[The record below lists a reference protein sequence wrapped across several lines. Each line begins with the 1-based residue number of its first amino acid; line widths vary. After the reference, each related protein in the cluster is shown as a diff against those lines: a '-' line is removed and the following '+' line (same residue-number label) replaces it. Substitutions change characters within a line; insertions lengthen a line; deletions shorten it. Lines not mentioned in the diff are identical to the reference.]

1 MIHVDPPFDLGET
14 LKGTDDDSNLI
25 NTHWEG
31 AIFSFP
37 DVDRSVGPRAGRTRR
52 SGAAIRA
59 VCVRNTSGG
68 ALVVAKKVLKFDLTP
83 GASTGR
89 KLLGSVDGQGSAVNQ
104 FGGVGDNELTTSVAS
119 NDLFWLVVGGPV
131 EVLYKDGES
140 IAVGDLLITSATAGA
155 VIEAAAGSATIGMV
169 AAVNIIGRA
178 LVAEGTTSS
187 TTGLIQVAVNI

>member
-14 LKGTDDDSNLI
+14 LSGTDDDSNLT

-31 AIFSFP
+31 AIYSFP
-37 DVDRSVGPRAGRTRR
+37 DVDRSVGPRGARTRR

-68 ALVVAKKVLKFDLTP
+68 ALTVAKKALKFDLVP
-83 GASTGR
+83 GATTGR
-89 KLLGSVDGQGSAVNQ
+89 KLLGSVSGQCSAVNQ

>member
-31 AIFSFP
+31 AIYSFP
-37 DVDRSVGPRAGRTRR
+37 DVDRSVGPRGARTRR

-68 ALVVAKKVLKFDLTP
+68 ALVVAKKALKFDLSVGT
-83 GASTGR
+83 R
-89 KLLGSVDGQGSAVNQ
+89 KLLGTVNGQGSAVNQ
-104 FGGVGDNELTTSVAS
+104 FGGVGDNELTTTVADD
-119 NDLFWLVVGGPV
+119 DLFWLIVGGPA

-140 IAVGDLLITSATAGA
+140 IAIGDLLITSASAGSG
-155 VIEAAAGSATIGMV
+155 IEAVAGSATIGMT
-169 AAVNIIGRA
+169 AAINVLGRA
-178 LVAEGTTSS
+178 LTAPGTTSS
-187 TTGLIQVAVNI
+187 TTALIHVAVNI

>member
-68 ALVVAKKVLKFDLTP
+68 ALTVAKKALKFDISVGT
-83 GASTGR
+83 R
-89 KLLGSVDGQGSAVNQ
+89 KVIGTVNGQSSAVNQ
-104 FGGVGDNELTTSVAS
+104 FGGVGDNELTTTVADD
-119 NDLFWLVVGGPV
+119 DLFWCIVGGPA
-131 EVLYKDGES
+131 EVLFKDS
-140 IAVGDLLITSATAGA
+140 ANIAIGDLLITSSSAGA
-155 VIEAAAGSATIGMV
+155 ADEAAAGSATVGMT
-169 AAVNIIGRA
+169 AAVNILGRA
-178 LVAEGTTSS
+178 LEADSSTSS
-187 TTGLIQVAVNI
+187 ATLLIQVAVNI

>member
-14 LKGTDDDSNLI
+14 LLGTDDDSNLI

-68 ALVVAKKVLKFDLTP
+68 ALVVAKKALKFDLTP
-83 GASTGR
+83 GTR
-89 KLLGSVDGQGSAVNQ
+89 KLLGTVDGQCSAVNQ

-119 NDLFWLVVGGPV
+119 NDLFWLIVGGPA

-140 IAVGDLLITSATAGA
+140 IAIGDLLTTSATAGS
-155 VIEAAAGSATIGMV
+155 VIEATSGSAAVGMASAINV
-169 AAVNIIGRA
+169 IGRA
-178 LVAEGTTSS
+178 LTAPGTTSS
-187 TTGLIQVAVNI
+187 TTALIHVAVNI

>member
-31 AIFSFP
+31 AIYSFP

-68 ALVVAKKVLKFDLTP
+68 ALTVAKKALKFDLSVGT
-83 GASTGR
+83 R
-89 KLLGSVDGQGSAVNQ
+89 KVIGTVNGQSSAVNQ
-104 FGGVGDNELTTSVAS
+104 FGGVGDNELTTTVADD
-119 NDLFWLVVGGPV
+119 DLFWCIVGGPA
-131 EVLYKDGES
+131 EVLFKDSANIS
-140 IAVGDLLITSATAGA
+140 IGDLLITSSSAGA
-155 VIEAAAGSATIGMV
+155 ADEAAAGSAAIGMT
-169 AAVNIIGRA
+169 AAVNILGRA
-178 LVAEGTTSS
+178 LEADSSTSS
-187 TTGLIQVAVNI
+187 ATLLIQVAVNI

>member
-31 AIFSFP
+31 AIYSFP

-68 ALVVAKKVLKFDLTP
+68 ALVVAKKALKFDLSVGT
-83 GASTGR
+83 R
-89 KLLGSVDGQGSAVNQ
+89 KLLGTVNGQGSAVNQ
-104 FGGVGDNELTTSVAS
+104 FGGVGDNELTASVADD
-119 NDLFWLVVGGPV
+119 DLFWLIVGGPA

-140 IAVGDLLITSATAGA
+140 IAIGDLLITSATAGS
-155 VIEAAAGSATIGMV
+155 VIEAVAGSATIGMT
-169 AAVNIIGRA
+169 AAINVLGRA
-178 LVAEGTTSS
+178 LTAPGTTSS
-187 TTGLIQVAVNI
+187 TTALIQVAVNI

>member
-31 AIFSFP
+31 AIYSFP
-37 DVDRSVGPRAGRTRR
+37 DVDRSVGPRGARTRR

-68 ALVVAKKVLKFDLTP
+68 ALVVAKKALKFDLSVGT
-83 GASTGR
+83 R
-89 KLLGSVDGQGSAVNQ
+89 KLLGTVNGQGSAVNQ
-104 FGGVGDNELTTSVAS
+104 FGGVGDNELTTSVADD
-119 NDLFWLVVGGPV
+119 DLFWLIVGGPA

-140 IAVGDLLITSATAGA
+140 IAIGDLLITSATAGS
-155 VIEAAAGSATIGMV
+155 VIEAVAGSATIGMT
-169 AAVNIIGRA
+169 AAINVLGRA
-178 LVAEGTTSS
+178 LTAPGTTSS
-187 TTGLIQVAVNI
+187 TTALIQVAVNI

>member
-31 AIFSFP
+31 AIYSFP

-68 ALVVAKKVLKFDLTP
+68 ALTVAKKALKFDLSVGT
-83 GASTGR
+83 R
-89 KLLGSVDGQGSAVNQ
+89 KVIGTVNGQSSAVNQ
-104 FGGVGDNELTTSVAS
+104 FGGVGDNELTTTVADD
-119 NDLFWLVVGGPV
+119 DLFWCIVGGPA
-131 EVLYKDGES
+131 EVLFKDGAN
-140 IAVGDLLITSATAGA
+140 IAIGDLLITSSAAGGA
-155 VIEAAAGSATIGMV
+155 DEAAAGSATIGMT
-169 AAVNIIGRA
+169 AAVNVLGRA
-178 LVAEGTTSS
+178 LEADSSTSS
-187 TTGLIQVAVNI
+187 ATLLIQVAVNI

>member
-31 AIFSFP
+31 AIYSFP

-68 ALVVAKKVLKFDLTP
+68 ALTVAKKALKFDLSVGT
-83 GASTGR
+83 R
-89 KLLGSVDGQGSAVNQ
+89 KVIGTVNGQSSAVNQ
-104 FGGVGDNELTTSVAS
+104 FGGVGDNELTTTVADD
-119 NDLFWLVVGGPV
+119 DLFWCIVGGPA
-131 EVLYKDGES
+131 EVLFKDGAN
-140 IAVGDLLITSATAGA
+140 IAIGDLLITSSAAGGA
-155 VIEAAAGSATIGMV
+155 DEAAAGSATIGMT
-169 AAVNIIGRA
+169 AAVNILGRA
-178 LVAEGTTSS
+178 LEADASTSS
-187 TTGLIQVAVNI
+187 ATLLIQVAVNI

>member
-31 AIFSFP
+31 AIYSFP

-68 ALVVAKKVLKFDLTP
+68 ALTVAKKALKFDLSVGT
-83 GASTGR
+83 R
-89 KLLGSVDGQGSAVNQ
+89 KVLGTVDAQCSAVNQ
-104 FGGVGDNELTTSVAS
+104 FGGVGDNELTTTVADD
-119 NDLFWLVVGGPV
+119 DLFWCIVGGPA
-131 EVLYKDGES
+131 EVLFKDGAN
-140 IAVGDLLITSATAGA
+140 IAIGDLLITSSAAGGA
-155 VIEAAAGSATIGMV
+155 DEAAAGSATIGMT
-169 AAVNIIGRA
+169 AAVNVLGRA
-178 LVAEGTTSS
+178 LEADSSTSS
-187 TTGLIQVAVNI
+187 ATLLIQVAVNI

>member
-31 AIFSFP
+31 AIYSFP

-68 ALVVAKKVLKFDLTP
+68 ALTVAKKALKFDISVGT
-83 GASTGR
+83 R
-89 KLLGSVDGQGSAVNQ
+89 KVIGTVNGQSSAVNQ
-104 FGGVGDNELTTSVAS
+104 FGGVGDNELTTTVADD
-119 NDLFWLVVGGPV
+119 DLFWCIVGGPA
-131 EVLYKDGES
+131 EVLFKDS
-140 IAVGDLLITSATAGA
+140 ANIAIGDLLITSSSAGA
-155 VIEAAAGSATIGMV
+155 ADEAAAGSATVGMT
-169 AAVNIIGRA
+169 AAVNILGRA
-178 LVAEGTTSS
+178 LEADSSTSS
-187 TTGLIQVAVNI
+187 ATLLIQVAVNI

>member
-31 AIFSFP
+31 AIYSFP

-68 ALVVAKKVLKFDLTP
+68 ALTVAKKALKFDLSVGT
-83 GASTGR
+83 R
-89 KLLGSVDGQGSAVNQ
+89 KVIGTVNGQSSAVNQ
-104 FGGVGDNELTTSVAS
+104 FGGVGDNELTTTVADD
-119 NDLFWLVVGGPV
+119 DLFWLIVGGPA

-140 IAVGDLLITSATAGA
+140 IAVGDLLITSATTGA
-155 VIEAAAGSATIGMV
+155 VIEAVAGSATIGMT
-169 AAVNIIGRA
+169 AAINVLGRA

>member
-31 AIFSFP
+31 AIYSFP

-68 ALVVAKKVLKFDLTP
+68 ALTVAKKALKFDLSVGT
-83 GASTGR
+83 R
-89 KLLGSVDGQGSAVNQ
+89 KVIGTVNGQSSAVNQ
-104 FGGVGDNELTTSVAS
+104 FGGVGDNELTTTVADD
-119 NDLFWLVVGGPV
+119 DLFWCIVGGPA
-131 EVLYKDGES
+131 EVLFKDSANIS
-140 IAVGDLLITSATAGA
+140 IGDLLITSSSAGA
-155 VIEAAAGSATIGMV
+155 ADEAAAGSATVGMT
-169 AAVNIIGRA
+169 AAVNILGRA
-178 LVAEGTTSS
+178 LEADSSTSS
-187 TTGLIQVAVNI
+187 ATLLIQVAVNI

>member
-68 ALVVAKKVLKFDLTP
+68 ALTVAKKALKFDLSVGT
-83 GASTGR
+83 R
-89 KLLGSVDGQGSAVNQ
+89 KVLGTVDAQCSAVNQ
-104 FGGVGDNELTTSVAS
+104 FGGVGDNELTTTVADD
-119 NDLFWLVVGGPV
+119 DLFWLIVGGPA

-140 IAVGDLLITSATAGA
+140 IAVGDLLITSATTGA
-155 VIEAAAGSATIGMV
+155 VIEAVAGSATIGMT
-169 AAVNIIGRA
+169 AAINVLGRA

>member
-31 AIFSFP
+31 AIYSFP

-68 ALVVAKKVLKFDLTP
+68 ALTVAKKALKFDLSVGT
-83 GASTGR
+83 R
-89 KLLGSVDGQGSAVNQ
+89 KVIGTVNGQSSAVNQ
-104 FGGVGDNELTTSVAS
+104 FGGVGDNELTTTVADD
-119 NDLFWLVVGGPV
+119 DLFWLIVGGPA

-140 IAVGDLLITSATAGA
+140 IAVGDLLITSATTGA
-155 VIEAAAGSATIGMV
+155 VIEAVAGSATIGMT
-169 AAVNIIGRA
+169 AAINVIGRA

>member
-31 AIFSFP
+31 AIYSFP
-37 DVDRSVGPRAGRTRR
+37 DVDRSVGPRGSRTRR

-68 ALVVAKKVLKFDLTP
+68 ALVVAKKALKFDLVP
-83 GASTGR
+83 GATTGR
-89 KLLGSVDGQGSAVNQ
+89 KLLGSASGQCSAVNQ

-119 NDLFWLVVGGPV
+119 NDLFWLVVGGPA

-140 IAVGDLLITSATAGA
+140 IAIGDLLITSATAGA
-155 VIEAAAGSATIGMV
+155 VIEAVAGSATIGMV

-178 LVAEGTTSS
+178 LVAEGTTSGD
-187 TTGLIQVAVNI
+187 TGLIQVAVNI